1 MAGVSNREVRSPEF
15 RQIAIVDGV
24 HQWQKN
30 DGDYFPEWLREL
42 SVALIHPVPLPM
54 DALLQRM
61 KTAEVRHMRLPAKV
75 NAQIAFSRLHPA
87 GQE

>member
-1 MAGVSNREVRSPEF
+1 
-15 RQIAIVDGV
+15 
-24 HQWQKN
+24 
-30 DGDYFPEWLREL
+30 
-42 SVALIHPVPLPM
+42 VALIHPVPLPM

-75 NAQIAFSRLHPA
+75 NAQIAFSRLRPA